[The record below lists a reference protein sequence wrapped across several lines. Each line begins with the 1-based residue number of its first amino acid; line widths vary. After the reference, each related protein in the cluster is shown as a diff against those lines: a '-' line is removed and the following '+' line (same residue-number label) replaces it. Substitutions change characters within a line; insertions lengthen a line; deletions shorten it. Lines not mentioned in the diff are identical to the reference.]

1 MSGKS
6 KVVYMTDPEAK
17 FVSLVG
23 RGANRTPFRIVKN
36 QEEPSMKIIQRIV
49 ARKGTDV
56 AAIQEAVGAEAA
68 SVLNLTNVQESGAF
82 IQYEQHPLEAFKS
95 DSLVVVPMTDDNS
108 VLGICG
114 ELVEKNEGFVSKL
127 LSRSNPRKGVEVPDS
142 LSPISEETLKGDM
155 SHIVWTE
162 LGALCNALGGV
173 LEQSASEDSDK
184 LSLCKALCENFLKS
198 VETAVEVSKSEDFGP
213 RPVEKSEAE
222 AEAEEKEPEAPAGE
236 SDENLVSDDSQA
248 EAPEP
253 AKVDEAAIIEKAT
266 KAAAEAAKAAFEEAL
281 KPLQESLNSL
291 SDTVQKMQKA
301 PANVMESR
309 EDYGKRSQASKSV
322 DPDNIFAGC
331 FGKLR

>member
-82 IQYEQHPLEAFKS
+82 IQ
-95 DSLVVVPMTDDNS
+95 
-108 VLGICG
+108 
-114 ELVEKNEGFVSKL
+114 NEGFVSKL

-301 PANVMESR
+301 PANVVESR